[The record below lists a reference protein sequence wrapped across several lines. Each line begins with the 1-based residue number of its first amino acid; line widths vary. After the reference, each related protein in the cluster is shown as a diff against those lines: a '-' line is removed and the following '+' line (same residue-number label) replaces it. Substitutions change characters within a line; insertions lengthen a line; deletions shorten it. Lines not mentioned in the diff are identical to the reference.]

1 MKEILIINLTRMGDL
16 LQTTPLMAGLK
27 AKHPDSNITLLVRS
41 DFSEVCKGIPYIDDL
56 IKFDIKGYCKT
67 LKEGSNSL
75 IGNYKVLDSLV
86 NNINQKEYDLAV
98 NITHSRISAILVSLL
113 KAKEVSGFT
122 ISPEGHRVI
131 RHPWVRYFFNVIPN
145 RDYNPFHIVDM
156 YLKVGDVKPV
166 TRGLVYNVSDEDKL
180 KARKVL
186 EQEGVHQNELL
197 VGFHLGASNDD
208 KTWPVTSYAELADM
222 IHITFGAR
230 ILVFGTPGE
239 APLAKEFEKIAKTKA
254 VNLIGKTDIGVLA
267 AVLKK
272 CTLFISNDTGPL
284 HVATSAGTKV
294 IDISMANVHFME
306 TGPYGEG
313 HYVIQA
319 DLACSPCGFDVK
331 CNNRVCKS
339 LVTPENVFEV
349 TEMAM
354 NGKNGGNNFDLSK
367 MKQVQVY
374 RSYFKDDG
382 YLDFIPLIKR
392 SFDVTALYRLI
403 YRHVMNMDVKKIN
416 SKSELIGE
424 GIFNEISGFY
434 SGENLSQCLE
444 VLQKDVVVL
453 DDFVCLIRAAVSR
466 INLLVDE
473 VRKDDPDIHKIKELW
488 QKIEPMENEIEMT
501 GHTHPCFRPLT
512 LLFMYSKETLEG
524 NDLQVLAEKSLDKYG
539 DLLIKSENMQ
549 VIAHKLTE
557 YMSNIME
564 NENVAIMS

>member
-67 LKEGSNSL
+67 LKEGSNGL

-113 KAKEVSGFT
+113 KAKEVRGFT
-122 ISPEGHRVI
+122 INPEGHRVI

-156 YLKVGDVKPV
+156 YLKVGEVKPV
-166 TRGLVYNVSDEDKL
+166 SRRLVYNVSDEDEL

-186 EQEGVHQNELL
+186 EQDGIHQNELL

-254 VNLIGKTDIGVLA
+254 INLIGKTDIGVLA

-319 DLACSPCGFDVK
+319 DLACSPCGFDVN
-331 CNNRVCKS
+331 CNDRVCKS

-349 TEMAM
+349 VEMAM
-354 NGKNGGNNFDLSK
+354 TGEKGGNNFDLTK
-367 MKQVQVY
+367 
-374 RSYFKDDG
+374 
-382 YLDFIPLIKR
+382 
-392 SFDVTALYRLI
+392 
-403 YRHVMNMDVKKIN
+403 
-416 SKSELIGE
+416 
-424 GIFNEISGFY
+424 
-434 SGENLSQCLE
+434 
-444 VLQKDVVVL
+444 
-453 DDFVCLIRAAVSR
+453 
-466 INLLVDE
+466 
-473 VRKDDPDIHKIKELW
+473 
-488 QKIEPMENEIEMT
+488 
-501 GHTHPCFRPLT
+501 
-512 LLFMYSKETLEG
+512 
-524 NDLQVLAEKSLDKYG
+524 
-539 DLLIKSENMQ
+539 
-549 VIAHKLTE
+549 
-557 YMSNIME
+557 
-564 NENVAIMS
+564 